1 MTRAHELTPTRRVVT
16 DGFGD
21 DLIVEVFAR
30 RLVLRPKGCKR
41 GGPAEVEVTPGQ
53 LYQRLLVARAEE
65 RRRAKRK
72 KGRRA

>member
-16 DGFGD
+16 DGFGE
-21 DLIVEVFAR
+21 DLIIEVFAR

-72 KGRRA
+72 KGKR

>member
-21 DLIVEVFAR
+21 DLIIEVFAR